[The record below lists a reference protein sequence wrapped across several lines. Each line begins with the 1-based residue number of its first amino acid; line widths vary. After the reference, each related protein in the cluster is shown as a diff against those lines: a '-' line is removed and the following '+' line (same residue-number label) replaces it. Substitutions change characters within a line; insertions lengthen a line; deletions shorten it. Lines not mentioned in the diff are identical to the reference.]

1 MARIRSIKPEFCSSE
16 TIASL
21 PHRTRLH
28 FAMLWTFADD
38 AGRGVDNPRLIKAAL
53 WPLDDDIT
61 PDEIATMQGE
71 LESRKLIGRYEVD
84 GRRYFVVT
92 NFGEHQHPS
101 KPQPSKLPAPS
112 EGVPSSFPD
121 PSGNGSGTVAAVVVG
136 EGKVGEEEGAG
147 SRNGSGNT
155 TDDRGAR
162 TAPPPPP
169 PKQLS
174 SRERTARLN
183 AAVEVLLE
191 RLGKLQA
198 AGRKDN
204 GDQWLDAT
212 RGHLRREH
220 RQQAHDELRTSPS
233 LTAEALA
240 DLLVPPLTQ
249 TVDAARSG
257 VERPDGHDCP
267 DCGGSNLIWTGPNES
282 RVCDHEALRE
292 AS

>member
-1 MARIRSIKPEFCSSE
+1 MARIRSLKPEFCSSE

-21 PHRTRLH
+21 EYRTRLH
-28 FAMLWTFADD
+28 FAMLWTYADD

-84 GRRYFVVT
+84 GRQYFVVT

-101 KPQPSKLPAPS
+101 KPQPSKLPDPS

-136 EGKVGEEEGAG
+136 EGKVGEEEGAD
-147 SRNGSGNT
+147 SRNRSGNANG
-155 TDDRGAR
+155 DRDAR
-162 TAPPPPP
+162 TAPPPPPP

-174 SRERTARLN
+174 SRERAARFN

-191 RLGKLQA
+191 RLGKIQA
-198 AGRKDN
+198 AERKAN

-220 RQQAHDELRTSPS
+220 RQHAHDELRTSPS

-240 DLLVPPLTQ
+240 DLLVPPLPKSTAG
-249 TVDAARSG
+249 TSSG
-257 VERPDGHDCP
+257 VERPDCP
-267 DCGGSNLIWTGPNES
+267 ECGGSNLISTGPNES
-282 RVCDHEALRE
+282 RLCDHASLRE